1 MFALS
6 LGDDSPLEDGALVM
20 LAYEQAPKSGLIYQ
34 AQELAKQIENG
45 NKLTTIKHTEAIRH
59 LGLSRILPKLEAI
72 ESKKNILAEIKF
84 NEFLS
89 DYSEDEE

>member
-1 MFALS
+1 LRTVIS
-6 LGDDSPLEDGALVM
+6 S
-20 LAYEQAPKSGLIYQ
+20 
-34 AQELAKQIENG
+34 
-45 NKLTTIKHTEAIRH
+45 TTIKHTEAIRH

-72 ESKKNILAEIKF
+72 ESKKYLAEIKF